1 MSSNSSVE
9 IYSKVNEVYI
19 KTLVTQKLKNESE
32 NPIELQI
39 FVNKNKNSIFSS
51 FTAKIGEA
59 IEVKSKVIQKSKAEE
74 KYTDSISSGNAAIFV
89 TYDSYWDRVII
100 NMGNIPPKEEVIF
113 ISEFIQFIESADS
126 YEFELY
132 RNLPVFKEKNNFLE
146 NSEIKGTV
154 EIKTRYKINKINK
167 TVLSVKLNILEEKY
181 TNENNCEYLIK
192 GGFWDGRLEINDL
205 SQDSSYTPNCIFPDY
220 NQPIILLRISPD
232 KKHLFCGTYSGNI
245 IVYQFNFKEHLLSKQ
260 IKKNNHSDE
269 ITDMIANSFLN
280 IFASVS
286 KDGYLLLYTLPDLKL
301 VRAIKISY
309 FIKSKMKKNVDN
321 LQNQE
326 KNSIKDNIK
335 KNKENNKDNINN
347 QNDSNNIIEEKKS
360 EESKEKDTIEN
371 NSIKSKIQEEDSEQ
385 EEESEFENEDEDDIY
400 ADNVFLS
407 SSPLP
412 CVTVYT
418 SKIKLFITMTLNGE
432 FVSEKKEE
440 NNSTYITCSKI
451 IKSLTSQE
459 FLIYG
464 TDNGYI
470 KIRRFPD
477 MKFIGDN
484 IKITN
489 GDPIET
495 LAVSE
500 DNKYC
505 FAWSKGN
512 EIYVIN
518 DVNSE

>member
-1 MSSNSSVE
+1 MN
-9 IYSKVNEVYI
+9 I
-19 KTLVTQKLKNESE
+19 
-32 NPIELQI
+32 
-39 FVNKNKNSIFSS
+39 VNKNFLQMITSSNYCYEMKYNNIKGESLDEEPPKKITNNSSYYTASYSIFNLKS
-51 FTAKIGEA
+51 FPIA
-59 IEVKSKVIQKSKAEE
+59 V
-74 KYTDSISSGNAAIFV
+74 
-89 TYDSYWDRVII
+89 
-100 NMGNIPPKEEVIF
+100 
-113 ISEFIQFIESADS
+113 
-126 YEFELY
+126 Y
-132 RNLPVFKEKNNFLE
+132 RYL
-146 NSEIKGTV
+146 
-154 EIKTRYKINKINK
+154 
-167 TVLSVKLNILEEKY
+167 
-181 TNENNCEYLIK
+181 NCEYLIK

-205 SQDSSYTPNCIFPDY
+205 SQDSNLTPNCIFPDY

-260 IKKNNHSDE
+260 IKLNNHSDE

-286 KDGYLLLYTLPDLKL
+286 KDGYLFLYTLPDLKL

-321 LQNQE
+321 LQIKE

-335 KNKENNKDNINN
+335 KNNENNKDNINN

-412 CVTVYT
+412 CVTVYI

-518 DVNSE
+518 DINSE